1 MTITKAKT
9 EASETLKSIDI
20 LKLHNLFI
28 IIFISYTLVSEGFQ
42 GLKTKVKT
50 KAKCWSGTG
59 PIRWEL

>member
-9 EASETLKSIDI
+9 SETLKSIDI

-28 IIFISYTLVSEGFQ
+28 IILISYTLVSEGFQ
-42 GLKTKVKT
+42 GLKT